1 MNEALTALK
10 THLQKLESLNA
21 QSTDLA
27 AQIAEARRVSTEAD
41 APRQHVA
48 DLQQQRRELL
58 GNAYPGKPDQAALDK
73 IDKAIATAEA
83 ALRIAEDRATGA
95 QFAADVLTTKNDALQ
110 REIAPLQA
118 QTASLL
124 YAAHVEHATAAA
136 TEYRDACQQLAHAHS
151 VLQAR
156 CLAADQFAQ
165 PSASPA
171 RTFTIGS
178 AGTINSF
185 DMATP
190 NLPGLDHAAF
200 SFNMSSE
207 IQAELLAALQEV
219 GGLDAVKSA
228 TVRQMHDRIDRT
240 NMEMQAQ
247 IAALSRREAA

>member
-1 MNEALTALK
+1 MNAQQALK
-10 THLQKLESLNA
+10 LHLQKLESLNSQA
-21 QSTDLA
+21 DDLRDQLA
-27 AQIAEARRVSTEAD
+27 AARRVVTEAEQ
-41 APRQHVA
+41 PRTDVEA
-48 DLQQQRRELL
+48 LRQQRRETL
-58 GNAYPGKPDQAALDK
+58 GAAYPGKPEQAALDK
-73 IDKAIATAEA
+73 IDKQTATAFA
-83 ALRIAEDRATGA
+83 ALQAAEDRATGA
-95 QFAADVLTTKNDALQ
+95 AFAADVLTTKNDALQ

-118 QTASLL
+118 MTAALL
-124 YAAHVEHATAAA
+124 YQAHVEHATAAA
-136 TEYRDACQQLAHAHS
+136 QEYRAACQQLAHAHA

-200 SFNMSSE
+200 SFNMSAE
-207 IQAELLAALQEV
+207 IQAELLAALQDV

-228 TVRQMHDRIDRT
+228 TVRQMHDRIYAAERT
-240 NMEMQAQ
+240 MQAQ
-247 IAALSRREAA
+247 IRALNRREAA